1 MCKTSNLFEN
11 ANMPMPVKSAH
22 KMSFLGLVP
31 TLGAPNSAIEARIC
45 LKLVLT

>member
-11 ANMPMPVKSAH
+11 ANLPMLVKSTR

-31 TLGAPNSAIEARIC
+31 SLGAPNSAI
-45 LKLVLT
+45 